1 MKRTE
6 SNTPIKTIPDGAYE
20 AGTTSA
26 AASAKPETTVAPVSN
41 NAGINDP
48 GTDLQGNG
56 YPTADNKCRK

>member
-26 AASAKPETTVAPVSN
+26 AASAKQETTAAASSN
-41 NAGINDP
+41 NSCANDP

-56 YPTADNKCRK
+56 YPTVENKSRK